1 MMMTIISG
9 NDSNHGD
16 DSDKDIEEEN
26 DNESDD
32 ENDDED
38 DDDEDDDEDEEEE
51 SGEENKAS
59 QLGGEEADVEI
70 STDSILIPPG
80 KVSDLTVYQV
90 IFIWA

>member
-32 ENDDED
+32 ENDDEE
-38 DDDEDDDEDEEEE
+38 DEDDDEDEEEE

-80 KVSDLTVYQV
+80 KVSDLTVYR
-90 IFIWA
+90 IILTWA